1 MSHFL
6 CLVTCWP
13 KLEFMLEIQTIQ
25 QCFQILTIH
34 RAGSFRN
41 PCNKTNEVELI
52 FSKIARWASRA
63 EEEMSHREMLR
74 LIFSIKNSLS
84 DVVPS
89 SPSWGRSYYT
99 HWHLGWIASPL
110 HQLCD
115 AMPRGIELKHWT
127 HFLHFAT
134 RSFEATISSRSRW
147 CSLRRAESSRWSL
160 SLPTCLAH
168 SPQRGRKC
176 RRISAKKNNSQHVP
190 VCWDSSKTIN
200 ITHLRTL
207 ILMLILLINDLNIS
221 KNKINMNLHTATVS
235 ATIGAVRIFNMST
248 SCQ

>member
-1 MSHFL
+1 
-6 CLVTCWP
+6 
-13 KLEFMLEIQTIQ
+13 
-25 QCFQILTIH
+25 
-34 RAGSFRN
+34 
-41 PCNKTNEVELI
+41 
-52 FSKIARWASRA
+52 
-63 EEEMSHREMLR
+63 MSHREMLR

-110 HQLCD
+110 YQLCD

-168 SPQRGRKC
+168 SLQQGRKC
-176 RRISAKKNNSQHVP
+176 RRISAKKNNSQYVP
-190 VCWDSSKTIN
+190 VCRNSQWNNQFRPPVDP
-200 ITHLRTL
+200 
-207 ILMLILLINDLNIS
+207 
-221 KNKINMNLHTATVS
+221 HTDADIVDQ
-235 ATIGAVRIFNMST
+235 RP
-248 SCQ
+248 Q

>member
-1 MSHFL
+1 MPSYLLAQIGIYVRNPNYSTVFL
-6 CLVTCWP
+6 
-13 KLEFMLEIQTIQ
+13 F
-25 QCFQILTIH
+25 LTIH
-34 RAGSFRN
+34 RAGSFIN

-110 HQLCD
+110 YQLCD

-168 SPQRGRKC
+168 SLQQGRKC
-176 RRISAKKNNSQHVP
+176 RRISAKKTTVNMFLSAETAVKQSTSPTCGPSYWCWYCLSTTSISAKTKSTWICTQPLLVP
-190 VCWDSSKTIN
+190 LLVLYASSKCQ
-200 ITHLRTL
+200 HL
-207 ILMLILLINDLNIS
+207 
-221 KNKINMNLHTATVS
+221 VS
-235 ATIGAVRIFNMST
+235 R
-248 SCQ
+248 